1 MKYLKIKDEDYE
13 KTEKLLKE
21 NDISFEEN
29 DPMYFNIEDRL
40 TKIIDVNLV
49 ENINID
55 EAMEFLYKRTN
66 PLDID
71 AIIQEA
77 LLIYESE
84 VDVNE

>member
-21 NDISFEEN
+21 NNISFEEN

-49 ENINID
+49 ENISID
-55 EAMEFLYKRTN
+55 EAMDFLYNRTN
-66 PLDID
+66 PLDFD

-84 VDVNE
+84 ENIHG

>member
-21 NDISFEEN
+21 NNISFEEN

>member
-29 DPMYFNIEDRL
+29 DPMYFNIED
-40 TKIIDVNLV
+40 
-49 ENINID
+49 
-55 EAMEFLYKRTN
+55 KRTN

-71 AIIQEA
+71 AIIKEA
-77 LLIYESE
+77 LFIYESE